1 LKTIVVSK
9 LGGPDVLTV
18 EERSIPQIGAKE
30 VVIKVSATSVNF
42 ADNMIVSKRY
52 PLVKAAEAQAYV
64 ESRKSTG
71 KVLLI
76 P

>member
-52 PLVKAAEAQAYV
+52 PLVKAA
-64 ESRKSTG
+64 
-71 KVLLI
+71 
-76 P
+76 